1 MLHKDPL
8 QYNQTLGKQKTDE
21 KLIAI
26 IVLSI
31 LCVTEFLGI
40 MVLLRKNTTPV
51 ETTTE
56 LVTEAVAETVTDVAT
71 EEIPVT
77 EEITEAVTEAST
89 EEVTEALP
97 EDFTTKE
104 YYPLFAAYTEKYNA
118 KQLAEAINSAYLL
131 ELREVILNQT
141 MQGINAADEPG
152 YWESL
157 MAQYGGDFT
166 TSLTLTSETVLG
178 DDVKSS
184 LAEQLSAYGFT
195 GAIEQA
201 VSVSATQAVTLVGQD
216 VPCAQ
221 YNNKYVV
228 IKTEGAWWIVGKQAE

>member
-8 QYNQTLGKQKTDE
+8 QYNQTLGKPKTDG

-26 IVLSI
+26 IVLGI
-31 LCVTEFLGI
+31 LCVTELGGI
-40 MVLLRKNTTPV
+40 MVLLRKNKTP
-51 ETTTE
+51 EITTTE
-56 LVTEAVAETVTDVAT
+56 VVTEAVTETVTDATT

-77 EEITEAVTEAST
+77 EEITEAVTEVST
-89 EEVTEALP
+89 EEVTEAVP

-104 YYPLFAAYTEKYNA
+104 YYPLFTAYTEKYNA
-118 KQLAEAINSAYLL
+118 KQLSEG
-131 ELREVILNQT
+131 V
-141 MQGINAADEPG
+141 NAADEPG
-152 YWESL
+152 YWDVLTS
-157 MAQYGGDFT
+157 QYGGDFT

-184 LAEQLSAYGFT
+184 LAEQLSAYGFA

-201 VSVSATQAVTLVGQD
+201 VSVSATQTVTLTGQD
-216 VPCAQ
+216 APCAQ

>member
-8 QYNQTLGKQKTDE
+8 QYNQTLGKQKTDG

-26 IVLSI
+26 IVLSV
-31 LCVTEFLGI
+31 LCVTEFGGI
-40 MVLLRKNTTPV
+40 MVLLRRNKTPV

-56 LVTEAVAETVTDVAT
+56 FVTEAVTETVTDVTT

-166 TSLTLTSETVLG
+166 TSLALTSETVLG

-184 LAEQLSAYGFT
+184 LAEQLSAYGFSGT
-195 GAIEQA
+195 IEQA
-201 VSVSATQAVTLVGQD
+201 VSVSATQTVTLAGQD
-216 VPCAQ
+216 TPCAQ
-221 YNNKYVV
+221 FNNKYIV

>member
-8 QYNQTLGKQKTDE
+8 QYNQTLGKPKTDG

-26 IVLSI
+26 IVLGI
-31 LCVTEFLGI
+31 LCVTELGGI
-40 MVLLRKNTTPV
+40 MVLLRKNKTP
-51 ETTTE
+51 EITTTE
-56 LVTEAVAETVTDVAT
+56 VVTEAVTETVTDAT
-71 EEIPVT
+71 TNEIPVT
-77 EEITEAVTEAST
+77 EEITEAVTEVST
-89 EEVTEALP
+89 EEVTEAVP

-104 YYPLFAAYTEKYNA
+104 YYPLFTAYTEKYNA
-118 KQLAEAINSAYLL
+118 KQLSEAINNAYLL

-141 MQGINAADEPG
+141 LQGVNAADELG
-152 YWESL
+152 YWDVLTS
-157 MAQYGGDFT
+157 QYGGDFT

-184 LAEQLSAYGFT
+184 LAEQLSAYGFA

-201 VSVSATQAVTLVGQD
+201 VSVSATQTVTLTGQD
-216 VPCAQ
+216 APCAQ

>member
-8 QYNQTLGKQKTDE
+8 QYNQTLGKPKTDG

-26 IVLSI
+26 IVLGI
-31 LCVTEFLGI
+31 LCVTELGGI
-40 MVLLRKNTTPV
+40 MVLLRKNKTP
-51 ETTTE
+51 EITTTE
-56 LVTEAVAETVTDVAT
+56 VVTEAVTETVTDAT
-71 EEIPVT
+71 TNEIPVT
-77 EEITEAVTEAST
+77 EEITEAVTEVST
-89 EEVTEALP
+89 EEVTEAVP

-104 YYPLFAAYTEKYNA
+104 YYPLFTAYTEKYNA
-118 KQLAEAINSAYLL
+118 KQLSEAINNAYLL

-141 MQGINAADEPG
+141 LQGVNAADEPW
-152 YWESL
+152 YWDVLTS
-157 MAQYGGDFT
+157 QYGGDFT

-184 LAEQLSAYGFT
+184 LAEQLSAYGFA

-201 VSVSATQAVTLVGQD
+201 VSVSATQTVTLTGQD
-216 VPCAQ
+216 APCAQ

>member
-8 QYNQTLGKQKTDE
+8 QYNQTLGKPKTDG

-26 IVLSI
+26 IVLGI
-31 LCVTEFLGI
+31 LCVTELGGI
-40 MVLLRKNTTPV
+40 MVLLRKNKTP
-51 ETTTE
+51 EITTTE
-56 LVTEAVAETVTDVAT
+56 VVTEAVTETVTDATT
-71 EEIPVT
+71 EESPVT
-77 EEITEAVTEAST
+77 EEITEAV
-89 EEVTEALP
+89 P

-104 YYPLFAAYTEKYNA
+104 YYPLFTAYTEKYNA
-118 KQLAEAINSAYLL
+118 KQLSEAINNAYLL

-141 MQGINAADEPG
+141 LQGVNAADEPG
-152 YWESL
+152 YWDVLTS
-157 MAQYGGDFT
+157 QYGGDFT

-184 LAEQLSAYGFT
+184 LAEQLSAYGFA

-201 VSVSATQAVTLVGQD
+201 VSVSATQTVTLVGQD
-216 VPCAQ
+216 APCAQ

>member
-8 QYNQTLGKQKTDE
+8 QYNQTLGKPKTDG

-26 IVLSI
+26 IVLGI
-31 LCVTEFLGI
+31 LCVTELGGI
-40 MVLLRKNTTPV
+40 MALLRKNKTP
-51 ETTTE
+51 EITTTE
-56 LVTEAVAETVTDVAT
+56 VVTEAVTETVTDATT

-77 EEITEAVTEAST
+77 EEITEAVTEVST
-89 EEVTEALP
+89 EEVTEAVP

-104 YYPLFAAYTEKYNA
+104 YYPLFTAYTEKYNA
-118 KQLAEAINSAYLL
+118 KQLSEAINNAYLL

-141 MQGINAADEPG
+141 LQGVNAADEPG
-152 YWESL
+152 YWEAL
-157 MAQYGGDFT
+157 NAQYGGDFT

-184 LAEQLSAYGFT
+184 LAEQLSAYGFA

-201 VSVSATQAVTLVGQD
+201 VSVSATQTVTLTGQD
-216 VPCAQ
+216 APCAQ

>member
-8 QYNQTLGKQKTDE
+8 QYNQTLGKPKTDG

-26 IVLSI
+26 IVLGI
-31 LCVTEFLGI
+31 LCVTELGGI
-40 MVLLRKNTTPV
+40 MVLLRKNKTP
-51 ETTTE
+51 EITTTE
-56 LVTEAVAETVTDVAT
+56 VV
-71 EEIPVT
+71 
-77 EEITEAVTEAST
+77 TEAVTETVTDATTEESPVT
-89 EEVTEALP
+89 EEVTEAVP

-104 YYPLFAAYTEKYNA
+104 YYPLFTAYTEKYNA
-118 KQLAEAINSAYLL
+118 KQLSEAINNAYLL

-141 MQGINAADEPG
+141 LQGVNAADEPG
-152 YWESL
+152 YWDVLTS
-157 MAQYGGDFT
+157 QYGGDFT

-184 LAEQLSAYGFT
+184 LAEQLSAYGFA

-201 VSVSATQAVTLVGQD
+201 VSVSATQTVTLVGQD
-216 VPCAQ
+216 APCAQ

>member
-1 MLHKDPL
+1 MLNKDPL
-8 QYNQTLGKQKTDE
+8 QYNQTLGKPKTDG

-26 IVLSI
+26 IILSV
-31 LCVTEFLGI
+31 LCVAELGGI
-40 MVLLRKNTTPV
+40 MVLLRGNKSPAK
-51 ETTTE
+51 TTTE
-56 LVTEAVAETVTDVAT
+56 VVTEAITETVTDATT

-77 EEITEAVTEAST
+77 EEITEAVTETTT
-89 EEVTEALP
+89 EEVTEAVP
-97 EDFTTKE
+97 EDFTTRE

-118 KQLAEAINSAYLL
+118 KRLSEAINSAYLL

-141 MQGINAADEPG
+141 MQGVNAADEPG
-152 YWESL
+152 YWDILTS
-157 MAQYGGDFT
+157 QYGGDFT
-166 TSLTLTSETVLG
+166 TALTLTSETVLG
-178 DDVKSS
+178 DDVKNS

-201 VSVSATQAVTLVGQD
+201 VSVSATQTVTLAGQD
-216 VPCAQ
+216 APCTQ